1 MSEQDQYFLGYREAE
16 QDRLQRQALD
26 LADDSAWLFDRVGLS
41 AGDSVLDVGCG
52 PRGCLDLLARLV
64 GRTGQVVGVE
74 PSEEAVSRARQYV
87 EEQHLDNVEV
97 RVGEGRATGLAR
109 NAFDLVTTRLVLVN
123 VPRPEELVA
132 EAVALAKP
140 GGAVAYHEVMWP
152 LQIDP
157 PLEAWDRLYDLV
169 QDDADHNGIDLFV
182 GRRTP
187 RLLREHGLVDV
198 HANAIAHVAPIGHS
212 GRMLAFDF
220 VENLTGRFLN
230 DGLIQADE
238 LGALKAALLRHLQD
252 PDTFVISCLFIQAWG
267 HKRS

>member
-1 MSEQDQYFLGYREAE
+1 MVSEPDRYFLGYREAE

-52 PRGCLDLLARLV
+52 PRGCLDLLARVV

-123 VPRPEELVA
+123 VPRPHELVA
-132 EAVALAKP
+132 EAIAIARP
-140 GGAVAYHEVMWP
+140 GG
-152 LQIDP
+152 
-157 PLEAWDRLYDLV
+157 LV
-169 QDDADHNGIDLFV
+169 
-182 GRRTP
+182 
-187 RLLREHGLVDV
+187 
-198 HANAIAHVAPIGHS
+198 
-212 GRMLAFDF
+212 
-220 VENLTGRFLN
+220 
-230 DGLIQADE
+230 
-238 LGALKAALLRHLQD
+238 
-252 PDTFVISCLFIQAWG
+252 
-267 HKRS
+267 